1 MYKCPAEN
9 ILKMARVMVGP
20 GHPAPGT
27 LLVMEVSNNIPID
40 PAVMGDPFL
49 MLLAGVAA
57 AGATP
62 NIFLV
67 MATWNGNMW
76 NETKRSS
83 FTVNNF
89 SRGNAVQVLHNFEI
103 LYYTVLCCRIF

>member
-1 MYKCPAEN
+1 MYKCPSEN
-9 ILKMARVMVGP
+9 ILKMAHVMVGP

-27 LLVMEVSNNIPID
+27 LLVMEISESIPVN
-40 PAVMGDPFL
+40 PTVMGDPFL
-49 MLLAGVAA
+49 LLLAGVAA

-67 MATWNGNMW
+67 MATWDGKIW
-76 NETKRSS
+76 KEKKRSS

-89 SRGNAVQVLHNFEI
+89 SRGNAVQVL
-103 LYYTVLCCRIF
+103 L